1 MQERYIEYQLFPE
14 DYFSGCDI
22 SVYFG
27 DIWVDEIVSL
37 TFSLVEQVQP
47 IYSYNSKTYNDVA
60 RGNRI
65 IQGTFRINFR
75 EARYLTSILKKCIE
89 RQEEIKTF
97 TSSPKDRVSAL
108 VSLARSGEIL
118 INTREFLDE
127 YNRLSP
133 EEQIDVSR
141 QMQEIEYS
149 GSRGSIGEESLLK
162 DNYYFQGGKNSG
174 FDIVIV
180 YGRPPEVNDYDLTPI
195 VKQFPNSF
203 HKISGVQISNVTTV
217 INPDG
222 QPVFEDYQ
230 FIAKDLN

>member
-127 YNRLSP
+127 YKILNLLKKYGKFLPVPIRFGNEKKWEKP
-133 EEQIDVSR
+133 EGEEKEK
-141 QMQEIEYS
+141 EIEEAKK
-149 GSRGSIGEESLLK
+149 RGEW
-162 DNYYFQGGKNSG
+162 
-174 FDIVIV
+174 
-180 YGRPPEVNDYDLTPI
+180 
-195 VKQFPNSF
+195 
-203 HKISGVQISNVTTV
+203 
-217 INPDG
+217 
-222 QPVFEDYQ
+222 
-230 FIAKDLN
+230 

>member
-127 YNRLSP
+127 YNRLFQKSKSMCP
-133 EEQIDVSR
+133 DKCRKSSTLVLGFNRRRIFCKIITISR
-141 QMQEIEYS
+141 
-149 GSRGSIGEESLLK
+149 R
-162 DNYYFQGGKNSG
+162 KNSG
-174 FDIVIV
+174 FDIVVV

-203 HKISGVQISNVTTV
+203 HKISGVQISNVTT
-217 INPDG
+217 
-222 QPVFEDYQ
+222 
-230 FIAKDLN
+230 